1 MDRKENITP
10 NTLEIQKNDEYDY
23 FDNLIHLEL
32 ADGEVQNF
40 FYDLHDQLVKAKIF
54 KIDGIKETWSYTYD
68 ALGRRIGIVLLI
80 WEK

>member
-23 FDNLIHLEL
+23 FDNLIHREL

-54 KIDGIKETWSYTYD
+54 KKDGTFERSNYRTTCS
-68 ALGRRIGIVLLI
+68 A
-80 WEK
+80 